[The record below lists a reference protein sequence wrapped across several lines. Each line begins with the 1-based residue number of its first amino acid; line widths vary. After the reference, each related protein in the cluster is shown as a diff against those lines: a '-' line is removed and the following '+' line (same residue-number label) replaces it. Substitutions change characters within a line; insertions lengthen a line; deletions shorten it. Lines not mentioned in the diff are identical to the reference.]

1 MNKWEYKV
9 IVLTVKRKFWS
20 GQFDAQ
26 SLEEELNK
34 FGQEGWE
41 LVRME
46 GVATPH
52 IAPPILTFKR
62 PI

>member
-9 IVLTVKRKFWS
+9 VALTVKRKFLS

-26 SLEEELNK
+26 SVEDELNK
-34 FGQEGWE
+34 FGKEGWE

-52 IAPPILTFKR
+52 ITPPILTFKR

>member
-9 IVLTVKRKFWS
+9 IALTVKRKFLS

-26 SLEEELNK
+26 SVEDELNK
-34 FGQEGWE
+34 FGQDGWE

-46 GVATPH
+46 GVSTPH

-62 PI
+62 AI

>member
-9 IVLTVKRKFWS
+9 MVLTVKRKFLS

-26 SLEEELNK
+26 SVEDELNK
-34 FGQEGWE
+34 FGQDGWE

-46 GVATPH
+46 GLTRPY
-52 IAPPILTFKR
+52 IAPPVLTFKR

>member
-9 IVLTVKRKFWS
+9 IALTVKRKFLS

-26 SLEEELNK
+26 SVEDELNK
-34 FGQEGWE
+34 FGQDGWE

-46 GVATPH
+46 GVTTPL
-52 IAPPILTFKR
+52 IASPILTFKR